1 MEMKQEHKP
10 CETKDSGTLYKIGMF
25 AAMNHVTVKALRFYE
40 EQGLLI
46 PALIHPETGYR
57 YYTMGQM
64 ADLHQISALKQAG
77 FTLED
82 IKSLKKGYKRGMAV
96 RNTDS
101 GEKESVVW
109 STDQL

>member
-1 MEMKQEHKP
+1 M
-10 CETKDSGTLYKIGMF
+10 LYKIGMF
-25 AAMNHVTVKALRFYE
+25 AQMNHVTVKTLRFYE
-40 EQGLLI
+40 EQGI
-46 PALIHPETGYR
+46 VKQAHVDEETGYR

-82 IKSLKKGYKRGMAV
+82 IKSLKKGYKRGMVV

-101 GEKESVVW
+101 GEKENAAW
-109 STDQL
+109 SIDRLL